1 MASTIKD
8 VAKKAGVSTA
18 TVSRVINGDP
28 RISSKTREKVLKCIH
43 ELDYKINNIARS
55 LKTSKTYTIGFI
67 CPELANTFFMTV
79 AKGVEDE
86 LRKYGYSV
94 IVCNSNESVEEEKER
109 IKLLLEKCV
118 DGAIIIP
125 ASHSGAHFKA
135 LAEQEIPVVLVDR
148 LVEDFSTDAV
158 LVDNINGS
166 YAAVEHLINSGY
178 RRIGYIGGD
187 IRFTSAKERDEGYKR
202 ALRDYCIPMDDS
214 IIKYGD
220 YHIQSGYDKMKE
232 LMEEEE
238 PPEIV
243 FISNYYMHVG
253 ATKFLIEQKEAIR
266 RKIAIASFDDMELA
280 SLLEFCKVLVSQPML
295 EIGSKAANMLIQRIN
310 DSKGYDP
317 QIVRL
322 KTQLIVKQE

>member
-8 VAKKAGVSTA
+8 VAKRAGVSTA

-28 RISSKTREKVLKCIH
+28 RISSKTKEKVLISIR

-55 LKTSKTYTIGFI
+55 LKTNKTHTIGFI

-109 IKLLLEKCV
+109 ITLLLEKCV
-118 DGAIIIP
+118 DGVIIIP
-125 ASHSGAHFKA
+125 ASHSGSHFKD
-135 LAEQEIPVVLVDR
+135 LTEQGIPVVLADR
-148 LVEDFSTDAV
+148 LVEDFSSDAV

-166 YAAVEHLINSGY
+166 YAVIEHLINSGY

-187 IRFTSAKERDEGYKR
+187 IRLTSAKERDEGYKR
-202 ALRDYCIPMDDS
+202 ALRDYLIPIDDN

-220 YHIQSGYDKMKE
+220 YHKQSGYDKMRE
-232 LMEEEE
+232 LMEEKD

-253 ATKFLIEQKEAIR
+253 ATKFLIEQKEANR
-266 RKIAIASFDDMELA
+266 RNVAIASFDDMELA

-295 EIGSKAANMLIQRIN
+295 EIGNKAAGMLIQRIN
-310 DSKGYDP
+310 DSKDHEP
-317 QIVRL
+317 QIIRL
-322 KTQLIVKQE
+322 KTQLIVK

>member
-8 VAKKAGVSTA
+8 VAKRAGVSTA

-28 RISSKTREKVLKCIH
+28 RISSKTKEKVLISIR

-55 LKTSKTYTIGFI
+55 LKTNKTYTIGFI

-109 IKLLLEKCV
+109 ITLLLEKCV
-118 DGAIIIP
+118 DGVIIIP
-125 ASHSGAHFKA
+125 ASHSGSHFKA
-135 LAEQEIPVVLVDR
+135 LTEQGIPVVLADR
-148 LVEDFSTDAV
+148 LVEDFSSDAV

-166 YAAVEHLINSGY
+166 YAVIEHLINSGY

-187 IRFTSAKERDEGYKR
+187 IRLTSAKERDEGYKR
-202 ALRDYCIPMDDS
+202 ALRDYLIPIDDT

-220 YHIQSGYDKMKE
+220 YHKQSGYDKMRE
-232 LMEEEE
+232 LMEEKD

-266 RKIAIASFDDMELA
+266 RKVAIASFDDMELA

-295 EIGSKAANMLIQRIN
+295 EIGNKAASMLIQRIN
-310 DSKGYDP
+310 DSKDHEP
-317 QIVRL
+317 QIIRL
-322 KTQLIVKQE
+322 KTQLIVK

>member
-8 VAKKAGVSTA
+8 VAKRAGVSTA

-28 RISSKTREKVLKCIH
+28 RISSKTKEKVLISIR

-55 LKTSKTYTIGFI
+55 LKTNKTHTIGFI

-109 IKLLLEKCV
+109 ITLLLEKCV
-118 DGAIIIP
+118 DGVIIIP
-125 ASHSGAHFKA
+125 ASHSGSHFKD
-135 LAEQEIPVVLVDR
+135 LTEQGIPVVLADR
-148 LVEDFSTDAV
+148 LVEDFSSDAV

-166 YAAVEHLINSGY
+166 YAVIEHLINSGY

-187 IRFTSAKERDEGYKR
+187 IRLTSAKERDEGYKR
-202 ALRDYCIPMDDS
+202 ALRDYLIPIDDN

-220 YHIQSGYDKMKE
+220 YHKQSGYDKMRE
-232 LMEEEE
+232 LMEEKD

-253 ATKFLIEQKEAIR
+253 ATKFLIEQKEANR
-266 RKIAIASFDDMELA
+266 RNVAIASFDDMELA

-295 EIGSKAANMLIQRIN
+295 EIGNKAASMLIQRIN
-310 DSKGYDP
+310 DSKDHEP
-317 QIVRL
+317 QIIRL
-322 KTQLIVKQE
+322 KTQLIVK

>member
-1 MASTIKD
+1 M
-8 VAKKAGVSTA
+8 STA

-28 RISSKTREKVLKCIH
+28 RISSKTKEKVLISIR

-55 LKTSKTYTIGFI
+55 LKTNKTHTIGFI

-109 IKLLLEKCV
+109 ITLLLEKCV
-118 DGAIIIP
+118 DGVIIIP
-125 ASHSGAHFKA
+125 ASHSGSHFKD
-135 LAEQEIPVVLVDR
+135 LTEQGIPVVLADR
-148 LVEDFSTDAV
+148 LVEDFSSDAV

-166 YAAVEHLINSGY
+166 YAVIEHLINSGY

-187 IRFTSAKERDEGYKR
+187 IRLTSAKERDEGYKR
-202 ALRDYCIPMDDS
+202 ALRDYLIPIDDN

-220 YHIQSGYDKMKE
+220 YHKQSGYDKMRE
-232 LMEEEE
+232 LMEEKD

-253 ATKFLIEQKEAIR
+253 ATKFLIEQKEANR
-266 RKIAIASFDDMELA
+266 RNVAIASFDDMELA

-295 EIGSKAANMLIQRIN
+295 EIGNKAAGMLIQRIN
-310 DSKGYDP
+310 DSKDHEP
-317 QIVRL
+317 QIIRL
-322 KTQLIVKQE
+322 KTQLIVK

>member
-8 VAKKAGVSTA
+8 VAKRAGVSTA

-28 RISSKTREKVLKCIH
+28 RISSKTKEKVLISIR

-55 LKTSKTYTIGFI
+55 LKTNKTHTIGFI

-109 IKLLLEKCV
+109 ITLLLEKCV
-118 DGAIIIP
+118 DGVIIIP
-125 ASHSGAHFKA
+125 ASHSGSHFKY
-135 LAEQEIPVVLVDR
+135 LTEQGIPVVLADR
-148 LVEDFSTDAV
+148 LVEDFSSDAV

-166 YAAVEHLINSGY
+166 YAVIEHLINSGY

-187 IRFTSAKERDEGYKR
+187 IRLTSAKERDEGYKR
-202 ALRDYCIPMDDS
+202 ALRDYLIPIDDN

-220 YHIQSGYDKMKE
+220 YHKQSGYDKMRE
-232 LMEEEE
+232 LMEEKD

-253 ATKFLIEQKEAIR
+253 ATKFLIEQKEANR
-266 RKIAIASFDDMELA
+266 RNVAIASFDDMELA

-295 EIGSKAANMLIQRIN
+295 EIGNKAAGMLIQRIN
-310 DSKGYDP
+310 DSKDHEP
-317 QIVRL
+317 QIIRL
-322 KTQLIVKQE
+322 KTQLIVK

>member
-8 VAKKAGVSTA
+8 VAKRAGVSTA

-28 RISSKTREKVLKCIH
+28 RISSKTKEKVLISIR

-55 LKTSKTYTIGFI
+55 LKTNKTYTIGFI

-109 IKLLLEKCV
+109 ITLLLEKCV
-118 DGAIIIP
+118 DGVIIIP
-125 ASHSGAHFKA
+125 ASHSGSHFKA
-135 LAEQEIPVVLVDR
+135 LTEQGIPVVLADR
-148 LVEDFSTDAV
+148 LVEDFSSDAV

-166 YAAVEHLINSGY
+166 YAVIEHLINSGY

-187 IRFTSAKERDEGYKR
+187 IRLTSAKERDEGYKR
-202 ALRDYCIPMDDS
+202 ALRDYLIPIDDT

-220 YHIQSGYDKMKE
+220 YHKQSGYDKMRE
-232 LMEEEE
+232 LMEEKD

-266 RKIAIASFDDMELA
+266 SKVAIASFDDMELA

-295 EIGSKAANMLIQRIN
+295 EIGNKAASMLIQRIN
-310 DSKGYDP
+310 DSKDHEP
-317 QIVRL
+317 QIIRL
-322 KTQLIVKQE
+322 KTKLIVK